1 MLATERRKAKM
12 AAMQAAEAEDSGRTS
27 PSVLEPGL
35 SETSVF
41 NSALE
46 SSSNLDQQFESLF
59 DEPKR
64 ADLKKR
70 GYESMCDDSEN
81 NRLTYEDSV
90 MNQQESTH
98 DESEKNLDESSHG
111 SKTNA
116 CEGFEK
122 NHQGLEKSQYES
134 TLEEDSE
141 KNQWESIQ
149 IDSATNP
156 QTPIE
161 EASQMNPCGSKNIT
175 SENET
180 EELGLDELMDLV
192 DEDDTTLT

>member
-12 AAMQAAEAEDSGRTS
+12 AAMQAAEDSGRTS
-27 PSVLEPGL
+27 PSVLEPGFG
-35 SETSVF
+35 ETSISK
-41 NSALE
+41 SALE

-59 DEPKR
+59 DQPMR
-64 ADLKKR
+64 QGLKKR

-81 NRLTYEDSV
+81 NGLTYEDSD
-90 MNQQESTH
+90 MNQQESTCN
-98 DESEKNLDESSHG
+98 ESEKNLDESARN
-111 SKTNA
+111 SKTKT
-116 CEGFEK
+116 FED
-122 NHQGLEKSQYES
+122 LEKSHHES

-149 IDSATNP
+149 IDSVKNP
-156 QTPIE
+156 RESTDD
-161 EASQMNPCGSKNIT
+161 ASQINQCGSKIVT

-192 DEDDTTLT
+192 DEDDTST